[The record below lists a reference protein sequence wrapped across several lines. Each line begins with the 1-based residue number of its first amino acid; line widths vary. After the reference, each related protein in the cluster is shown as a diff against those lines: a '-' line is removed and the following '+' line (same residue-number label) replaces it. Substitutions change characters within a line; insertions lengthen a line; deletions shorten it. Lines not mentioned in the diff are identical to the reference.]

1 MRILVVEDN
10 LHLGSLLAERLTAHG
25 FKCDHAPDLK
35 TARNLILRTTYDLAI
50 LDLGLP
56 DGDGLAWLKA
66 HRTEAP
72 LPPMLILTAR
82 NGLEDRVAGLDA
94 GADDY
99 LVKPFDVD
107 ELLAR
112 MRALMRRPG
121 LRSLPT
127 LAVGR
132 LKFEIATREASIE
145 SVQLDLSRRETDL
158 LELLMRKAGTLVSRQ
173 YLEEA
178 LYEGVNG
185 VTSNALDAVVSRLR
199 RKIEAAGGQGLLH
212 TVRGIGY
219 LIRATGV

>member
-10 LHLGSLLAERLTAHG
+10 PHLGSLLVERLAIHG
-25 FKCDHAPDLK
+25 FSCELAADLNSACAFLSDA
-35 TARNLILRTTYDLAI
+35 TFDLVV

-56 DGDGLAWLKA
+56 DGDGLAWLQANRGKA
-66 HRTEAP
+66 T

-121 LRSLPT
+121 LRTHPALV
-127 LAVGR
+127 VGR
-132 LKFEIATREASIE
+132 LKLEMATRSASIE
-145 SVQLDLSRRETDL
+145 GVPLDLSRRESDL
-158 LELLMRKAGTLVSRQ
+158 LELLMRKAGTLVTRQ
-173 YLEEA
+173 YLAET
-178 LYEGVNG
+178 LYAGATG
-185 VTSNALDAVVSRLR
+185 FSPNALDAVVSRLR
-199 RKIEAAGGQGLLH
+199 RKIDAAGGGGLLH

-219 LIRATGV
+219 LLRAVGS